1 MKILK
6 YALLAIA
13 GIVVLV
19 VIAVVIFIA
28 TFDPNK
34 YKPELAAAVKDKTGR
49 TLAIEGNIGL
59 KVFPSIGIA
68 VGKTSLSERNSS
80 RSFARFEEAR
90 VSLALIPLFSR
101 QVVVDRVTLS
111 GLNADLV
118 KRKDGTTNFDDLMG
132 APGRGGAARPQ
143 SKPKPDPQREAVH
156 LDIAGIEIR
165 SSAVSWRDDS
175 SGGRLKATIAE
186 FRTGRIASGVPG
198 KLSLA
203 AKIEGTQ
210 PRINL
215 QIKLSSGYRLD
226 FEKQKFA
233 LSGIDLKLS
242 DESLGANVAGTSLKG
257 GIEIDLAPQS
267 IQFDLAL
274 DRLNVDQVLG
284 TEKGKPP
291 TGGKAGAP
299 AGGTEE
305 AIDLSALK
313 GLNLKGSLKIDQFVA
328 SNVKLEKLNVG
339 VQAALGKVDVNP
351 LAASLY
357 QGNLAGS
364 ASVNANTQRFSL
376 KGQLDGVAIG
386 PLLRDAL
393 NNDLLEGRGNVAL
406 DLQTGGNTVSAMKK
420 ALAGSARLTL
430 RDGALKG
437 INLEEAIRKARA
449 LARSKPADEQK
460 AERTERTD
468 LTELGASF
476 LIKNGVAHNDDLS
489 AKSPLLRLS
498 GSGDVDI
505 AAGTIDYLAK
515 VSVVG
520 SSGGQGG
527 KEAGDLRG
535 VTVPVKITGTLEA
548 PRFRADLRA
557 AAGDAVKQKVEEKKE
572 KVKEEVK
579 ERAKDRLKGLLR
591 R

>member
-6 YALLAIA
+6 YALLALA
-13 GIVVLV
+13 GIVALV
-19 VIAVVIFIA
+19 VIAVVILIA

-34 YKPELAAAVKDKTGR
+34 YKPELAAVVKDKTGR
-49 TLAIEGNIGL
+49 TLAIEGNLGL
-59 KVFPSIGIA
+59 TIFPSIGIA
-68 VGKTSLSERNSS
+68 VGKTSLSEPNGTRI
-80 RSFARFEEAR
+80 FARFDGAKM
-90 VSLALIPLFSR
+90 SLALIPLFSR
-101 QVVVDRVTLS
+101 LVVVDRVTLS
-111 GLNADLV
+111 GLNADLI
-118 KRKDGTTNFDDLMG
+118 KRKDGTANFDDLLG
-132 APGRGGAARPQ
+132 APGRGRAARPQ
-143 SKPKPDPQREAVH
+143 SKPGPQREAVH
-156 LDIAGIEIR
+156 LDIAGIDIR

-186 FRTGRIASGVPG
+186 LRTGRIASGVPG

-203 AKIEGTQ
+203 AKIEGAQ
-210 PRINL
+210 PRIKL
-215 QIKLSSGYRLD
+215 AIKLSSGYRLD

-233 LSGIDLKLS
+233 LSEIDLKLS
-242 DESLGANVAGTSLKG
+242 DESSGANVAGTSLKG

-284 TEKGKPP
+284 AEKGKAPA
-291 TGGKAGAP
+291 GAGAP

-305 AIDLSALK
+305 PIDLSALK
-313 GLNLKGSLKIDQFVA
+313 GLNLKGTLKIGEFVA

-339 VQAALGKVDVNP
+339 VQAALGRVEVNP

-364 ASVNANTQRFSL
+364 ASVNANNQRFSL

-406 DLQTGGNTVSAMKK
+406 DVQTGGNTVSAMKK
-420 ALAGSARLTL
+420 ALAGSVRLTL

-437 INLEEAIRKARA
+437 INLEETIRKARS
-449 LARSKPADEQK
+449 LARSKPAAEQK
-460 AERTERTD
+460 AERAERTD

-489 AKSPLLRLS
+489 AKSPLLRLA

-505 AAGTIDYLAK
+505 GAGTIDYLAK
-515 VSVVG
+515 VSIVG

-527 KEAGDLRG
+527 REAGDLRG
-535 VTVPVKITGTLEA
+535 VTVPVKITGTLDA

-557 AAGDAVKQKVEEKKE
+557 AAGDAAREKLDEKKE
-572 KVKEEVK
+572 QVKEQVKEKAK
-579 ERAKDRLKGLLR
+579 ERAKDRLKDLLR